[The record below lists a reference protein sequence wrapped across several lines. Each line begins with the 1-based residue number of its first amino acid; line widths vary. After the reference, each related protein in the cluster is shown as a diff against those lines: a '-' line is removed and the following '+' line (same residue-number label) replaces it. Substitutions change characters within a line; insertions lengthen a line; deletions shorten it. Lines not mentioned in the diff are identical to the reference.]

1 MKPLKILKYHCCQ
14 ERGTY
19 SLIGSCRCASAGT
32 ALGQEINRPPKSDFG
47 STLVGKRDWKWCEDV
62 VPFVM
67 GLNESRKEYH
77 RVGFSAQGCS
87 SLGQA
92 YAETSALGM
101 IWQRWYYYSDNFIT
115 KVFHIFGF
123 GTYVY
128 VCNAFR
134 MKVSFVIYL
143 FYHIEVRIYI

>member
-1 MKPLKILKYHCCQ
+1 
-14 ERGTY
+14 
-19 SLIGSCRCASAGT
+19 
-32 ALGQEINRPPKSDFG
+32 
-47 STLVGKRDWKWCEDV
+47 VGKRDWKWCEDV

-101 IWQRWYYYSDNFIT
+101 IWQR
-115 KVFHIFGF
+115 
-123 GTYVY
+123 
-128 VCNAFR
+128 
-134 MKVSFVIYL
+134 
-143 FYHIEVRIYI
+143 

>member
-1 MKPLKILKYHCCQ
+1 M
-14 ERGTY
+14 
-19 SLIGSCRCASAGT
+19 
-32 ALGQEINRPPKSDFG
+32 
-47 STLVGKRDWKWCEDV
+47 GKRDWKWCEDV

-67 GLNESRKEYH
+67 WLNESRKEYH

-101 IWQRWYYYSDNFIT
+101 FGNVDIIILIILLRRSSIFSDSEL
-115 KVFHIFGF
+115 
-123 GTYVY
+123 TYTY

-134 MKVSFVIYL
+134 MKVSFVIILYL
-143 FYHIEVRIYI
+143 FYHIEV

>member
-67 GLNESRKEYH
+67 WLNESRKEYH

-87 SLGQA
+87 SLEQA

-101 IWQRWYYYSDNFIT
+101 FGNVDIIILIILLRRSSIFSDSEL
-115 KVFHIFGF
+115 
-123 GTYVY
+123 TYTY
-128 VCNAFR
+128 VCNSFR
-134 MKVSFVIYL
+134 MKVSFVIILYL
-143 FYHIEVRIYI
+143 FYHIEV